1 MVHFFSSRII
11 FSVYSVYFNNFY
23 LHSYSKKFERVPTI
37 LHFGWKGSGKP
48 VIAKRRK
55 QSTPIIG
62 RVRFSDSLRDY
73 S

>member
-1 MVHFFSSRII
+1 MVHIFSSRII
-11 FSVYSVYFNNFY
+11 FSVYSVYFNIFIFIPI
-23 LHSYSKKFERVPTI
+23 LKKFERVPTI